1 MLSSPKLRLKECNSS
16 LITLVKSEMTSKLTR
31 IFLGLTDVCRVWGV
45 VHVTQERAQYVLGQ
59 AVTAPVVL
67 TVDLRGTS
75 FMTVESRFSLGGNNY
90 VLTLSLY
97 IITCAI

>member
-1 MLSSPKLRLKECNSS
+1 MCVWCGELFTLHRNELSTCKIL
-16 LITLVKSEMTSKLTR
+16 
-31 IFLGLTDVCRVWGV
+31 
-45 VHVTQERAQYVLGQ
+45 VLGQ

-75 FMTVESRFSLGGNNY
+75 FMTVEGRFSLGGNNY